1 MNIAQYKG
9 RKAVVTGGA
18 GFIGSHLTETLVKA
32 DCNTVVIDNYSTGRP
47 QNLEA
52 LKDHK
57 NLTIVESDIND
68 MARIRPFVK
77 GADYVFHMAALADIV
92 PSIVNPLAYHRANV
106 DGTVSILEVIRE
118 AAPNIKKI
126 VYTASSSCYGIPDVY
141 PTPETAEIRPQYPYA
156 LTKYLG
162 EQIALSWN
170 HIYKLPVISLRL
182 FNVYGPR
189 ARTSGTYGAVFGVF
203 LAQKLAGKP
212 FTVVGDGKQ
221 TRDFTF
227 VADVV
232 NAFLTAG
239 ISNVQGETLN
249 VGSGQTYSINRLVEL
264 LQGPV
269 VHIPKRPGE
278 PDCTFA
284 ETKKISSVLDWHP
297 SMSFQD
303 GVRIMLENI
312 DYWRSAPVWD
322 PGSIKE
328 ATSDWFK
335 YLSEGT

>member
-1 MNIAQYKG
+1 MNITEYKG
-9 RKAVVTGGA
+9 KKAVVTGGS
-18 GFIGSHLTETLVKA
+18 GFIGSHLTEALVRA
-32 DCNTVVIDNYSTGRP
+32 ECNTVVIDNYSTGRP

-52 LKDHK
+52 LKDNK
-57 NLTIVESDIND
+57 NLKIVDSDINN
-68 MARIRPFVK
+68 MARIRSFFK
-77 GADYVFHMAALADIV
+77 GVDYVFHMAALADIV
-92 PSIVNPLAYHRANV
+92 PSIVTPLAYHRANV
-106 DGTVSILEVIRE
+106 DGTVSILEIIRE
-118 AAPNIKKI
+118 TAPNIKKFL
-126 VYTASSSCYGIPDVY
+126 YTASSSCYGIPDVY

-162 EQIALSWN
+162 EQIALGWN

-203 LAQKLAGKP
+203 LAQKLVGKP
-212 FTVVGDGKQ
+212 FTVVGDGNQ

-227 VADVV
+227 VSDVV

-239 ISNVQGETLN
+239 LSNVQGEIFN
-249 VGSGQTYSINRLVEL
+249 VGSGKTYSVNRLVEL
-264 LQGPV
+264 LQGTV
-269 VHIPKRPGE
+269 LRIPKRPGE

-284 ETKKISSVLDWHP
+284 ETKRISSILNWCP
-297 SMSFQD
+297 SVSFED
-303 GVRIMLENI
+303 GVKTMLDNI
-312 DYWRSAPVWD
+312 DYWKSAPVWD
-322 PGSIKE
+322 PESIKE